1 MKEMKK
7 IICIILFL
15 GNVFFVAASFADGL
29 PVFDLAAFLQLGKE
43 FNLLGDQFDEL
54 KSHSTYLQQE
64 LERLKGGD
72 YQWSDAQSKI
82 NEAGGL
88 VKQTTQLA
96 YNASDLDARFKQTF
110 PGYKPPDNYSKQYE
124 NIVTNTLNTL
134 NAILQSVGSNAND
147 FQDESKRLKFL
158 QDRAQNAQGQTQAI
172 QAASQIASEEATQ
185 LQLLRQ
191 TVVAQTNAQTAY
203 YAAQVQKEE
212 SSRADM
218 SRIIQAGSS
227 NITGKLNEH
236 PLDLPKL

>member
-15 GNVFFVAASFADGL
+15 SNVFFVAASFADGL

-72 YQWSDAQSKI
+72 YQWSDAQGKI
-82 NEAGGL
+82 NDVGSL
-88 VKQTTQLA
+88 VSQTTQLA
-96 YNASDLDARFKQTF
+96 YNANDLDARFKQTF
-110 PGYKPPDNYSKQYE
+110 PGYKPPDNYSDQYK
-124 NIVTNTLNTL
+124 NVVTNTLNTL
-134 NAILQSVGSNAND
+134 NAILRGVGSNAAD
-147 FQDESKRLKFL
+147 FQDETARLKFL
-158 QDRAQNAQGQTQAI
+158 QGRAENAQGQTQAI

-191 TVVAQTNAQTAY
+191 VVVAQTNAQTAY
-203 YAAQVQKEE
+203 YASQVQKEASVD
-212 SSRADM
+212 SSFDQLL
-218 SRIIQAGSS
+218 STSKQDV
-227 NITGKLNEH
+227 NGKLNQS
-236 PLDLPKL
+236 PLDSKF